1 MSGVFDDGVPRVRR
15 PVDTTTRVNPVQQ
28 TASGFGVVEFV
39 SLLLP
44 LIAMFVSAFI
54 PWLVIRLP
62 GLEREQVTLIELSG
76 GRLLVILAAVLGVV
90 GLGISAA
97 KPRIGLLFVA
107 ATGALIGWFAG
118 LTIVTVGLIRGL
130 IPNIT
135 IVGVDLADG
144 LIGQGP
150 GVVVGLG
157 AMLLLSGEIAR
168 WYLPGGRQGARFDV
182 FGLAALALVLALA
195 ASSHSRWV
203 EVRSD
208 AIESGIAI
216 SGDSLFGSVI
226 VGMMTWAAAVLAVG
240 CVVGVPR
247 IRTRL
252 VSSVLLLVVV
262 LKTLQMI
269 VLVAGSTFL
278 GWLLPDKVG
287 SVATTD
293 LKAGLVVSAVAAALS
308 AGLAITGLIRGDVEM
323 RARRESPLRVL
334 PGVGAVVASVVLLLV
349 PVIVG
354 PGGVV
359 EADDVGQTPSTAP
372 APTTTVGQGAT
383 TSSVPGSPS
392 GEIDFARATAFVATA
407 DATSVCGR
415 GSGAFLGDGTYVIT
429 NEHVISTK
437 DLPPSCNELVVA
449 FGNDPTAEP
458 DSWYAA
464 TVVWSDEE
472 LDLAILKVSDLA
484 PRVAVVLELGYERLG
499 IGDDI
504 RVVGFPA
511 IGGSTLTLTEG
522 VIAGLIRA
530 PLEFY
535 KVSADINEGNSGGPV
550 IDSNGRLVG
559 IATAAFDPR
568 VECDESEDCRTVG
581 SSLGLVRPIDFARD
595 AIDVYVR

>member
-1 MSGVFDDGVPRVRR
+1 MSGVFDDGIPRVRVPTGASTPTNSPR
-15 PVDTTTRVNPVQQ
+15 QR
-28 TASGFGVVEFV
+28 TAGLRGVEFV
-39 SLLLP
+39 SLVPP
-44 LIAMFVSAFI
+44 LVAMFVSTCI

-90 GLGISAA
+90 GVGISAA
-97 KPRIGLLFVA
+97 KPRIGLLLVA

-157 AMLLLSGEIAR
+157 AMLLLSGEITR

-182 FGLAALALVLALA
+182 FGLAALALVVALA

-208 AIESGIAI
+208 AIGSGIAV

-226 VGMMTWAAAVLAVG
+226 IGMVTWIAAVLAVG

-252 VSSVLLLVVV
+252 VSSVLLAVVV

-278 GWLLPDKVG
+278 GWLLPDMVG
-287 SVATTD
+287 TVASTD
-293 LKAGLVVSAVAAALS
+293 LKAGIVVSALATALS
-308 AGLAITGLIRGDVEM
+308 AGLAITGLIRGDVEL

-334 PGVGAVVASVVLLLV
+334 PGVGAVLASVVLLLV
-349 PVIVG
+349 PVIAS

-359 EADDVGQTPSTAP
+359 EAEESQQPPSAEPAP
-372 APTTTVGQGAT
+372 ATTTGETAT
-383 TSSVPGSPS
+383 TTSEVGSPS

-407 DATSVCGR
+407 DATSVCGS

-429 NEHVISTK
+429 NEHVIST
-437 DLPPSCNELVVA
+437 DGLPASCNELVVA
-449 FGNDPTAEP
+449 FGNDSSAEP

-464 TVVWSDEE
+464 TVVWSDEY
-472 LDLAILKVSDLA
+472 LDLAILKVADLA
-484 PRVAVVLELGYERLG
+484 PGLTFVLEPKYERMG
-499 IGDDI
+499 IGEDI
-504 RVVGFPA
+504 RVVGFPG

-522 VIAGLIRA
+522 VISGLLRD
-530 PLEFY
+530 PEDFY
-535 KVSADINEGNSGGPV
+535 KVSAEINRGNSGGPV
-550 IDSNGRLVG
+550 IDEDGRLVG
-559 IATAAFDPR
+559 IATALFGAEID
-568 VECDESEDCRTVG
+568 CDSSADCVAVG

-595 AIDVYVR
+595 AIDTYVR